1 MEERA
6 GVRRCAR
13 VMRGCELV
21 ASVMADT
28 LGDLTLRRNAQS
40 GVDLVELR
48 LDALPSL
55 DVDGVLSDRRG
66 RVIVTCRPTWEGGR
80 YAGDEQPR
88 IAALDRALA
97 LGADYVDIE
106 WRASAAQALCARHGH
121 RVVLST
127 HDFAGVPSD
136 LGDRARAM
144 LRMGSAIVKIAVA
157 PRSLRELVGAA
168 QTVRDIGARNV
179 VFIGMGAS
187 GFASRA
193 LPARFGSIWSYCG
206 AGVAPG
212 QVSATRLVREFRFGR
227 VSADAQVYAVVGR
240 PIMHS
245 LSPAMH
251 NAAFDALGR
260 DAVYVPLEAQSWE
273 DFESLAQW
281 LGIEG
286 ASVTAPFKQ
295 DAFRA
300 VADLDAEARAVGAV
314 NTLRRI
320 SAGAWQGK
328 NSDVEGL
335 LAPLAHESLRG
346 ARVAILGA
354 GGAARAACVA
364 LRRVGGEVT
373 VHARRAEFGQAVA
386 AELGVRAAPYPPLPG
401 SWDILINATPIG
413 TWPRVD
419 ESPLPAGQLGPG
431 FVYDL
436 VYNPERTRLLSD
448 AEAAGCRTLGGLE
461 MLIAQ
466 AAAQCHWWTGEG
478 PPTRAMAEAA
488 RQRLA
493 ERLVEEGR
501 TT

>member
-1 MEERA
+1 
-6 GVRRCAR
+6 
-13 VMRGCELV
+13 MRGCGLV
-21 ASVMADT
+21 ASVMAET
-28 LGDLTLRRNAQS
+28 LGDLVVRRDAQL

-55 DVDGVLSDRRG
+55 DVDGALAARRG

-80 YAGDEQPR
+80 YVGGEESR

-97 LGADYVDIE
+97 LGADYIDIE
-106 WRASAAQALCARHGH
+106 WHASASPALCAQHGH

-127 HDFAGVPSD
+127 HDFDGVPAD
-136 LGDRARAM
+136 LGDRVRAM
-144 LRMGSAIVKIAVA
+144 LSMGSAIVKVAVA
-157 PRSLRELVGAA
+157 PRSLRELVDAA
-168 QTVRDIGARNV
+168 QTIRGIGARNV

-193 LPARFGSIWSYCG
+193 LPAKFGSLWSYCG
-206 AGVAPG
+206 DGVAPG
-212 QVSATRLVREFRFGR
+212 QVPAARLVREFRFGR
-227 VSADAQVYAVVGR
+227 VTADAAVYAVVGR

-251 NAAFDALGR
+251 NAAFDALGT
-260 DAVYVPLEAQSWE
+260 DAIYVPLEAQSWQ
-273 DFESLAQW
+273 DFESFAQW

-295 DAFRA
+295 AAFRA
-300 VADLDAEARAVGAV
+300 AADMDAEARAVGAV
-314 NTLRRI
+314 NTLRRE
-320 SAGAWQGK
+320 STGRWQGR

-364 LRRVGGEVT
+364 MRRVGGEVT
-373 VHARRAEFGQAVA
+373 VYARRSESAQAVA
-386 AELGVRAAPYPPLPG
+386 AELGVASAPYPPEPG
-401 SWDILINATPIG
+401 CWDILINATPVG
-413 TWPRVD
+413 TWPRVS
-419 ESPLPAGQLGPG
+419 ESPLQGAFGPG
-431 FVYDL
+431 LVYDL
-436 VYNPERTRLLSD
+436 VYNPERTQLLSD
-448 AEAAGCRTLGGLE
+448 AAAAGCRTLGGLE

-466 AAAQCHWWTGEG
+466 AAAQCRWWTGQA
-478 PPTRAMAEAA
+478 PPTREMAAAA

-493 ERLVEEGR
+493 DRRDEEGR
-501 TT
+501 SS

>member
-1 MEERA
+1 
-6 GVRRCAR
+6 
-13 VMRGCELV
+13 
-21 ASVMADT
+21 MAET
-28 LGDLTLRRNAQS
+28 LGDLAARRDAQL

-55 DVDGVLSDRRG
+55 DVDGVLAARRG

-80 YAGDEQPR
+80 YAGGEEPR

-97 LGADYVDIE
+97 LGADYIDVE
-106 WRASAAQALCARHGH
+106 WHASASQALCTQHGH
-121 RVVLST
+121 RVVLSM
-127 HDFAGVPSD
+127 HDFDGVPSD
-136 LGDRARAM
+136 LGDRVRAM
-144 LRMGSAIVKIAVA
+144 LSMGSAIVKVAVA

-168 QTVRDIGARNV
+168 QTIRDIGARNV
-179 VFIGMGAS
+179 AFIGMGAS

-193 LPARFGSIWSYCG
+193 LPAKFGSLWSYCG
-206 AGVAPG
+206 DGVAPG
-212 QVSATRLVREFRFGR
+212 QVPAERLVREFRFGR
-227 VSADAQVYAVVGR
+227 VTADAEVYAVVGR

-281 LGIEG
+281 LGMEG

-300 VADLDAEARAVGAV
+300 VADMDAEARAVGAV
-314 NTLRRI
+314 NTLRRA
-320 SAGAWQGK
+320 SPGRWQGR

-335 LAPLAHESLRG
+335 LAPLAQESLQG
-346 ARVAILGA
+346 ARVAVLGA

-364 LRRVGGEVT
+364 LSRAGGEVT
-373 VHARRAEFGQAVA
+373 VHARRAESAQAVA
-386 AELGVRAAPYPPLPG
+386 AALGVASAPYPPQPG
-401 SWDILINATPIG
+401 SWDILINATPLG
-413 TWPRVD
+413 TWPLVG
-419 ESPLPAGQLGPG
+419 ESPVQASALGPG
-431 FVYDL
+431 LVYDL
-436 VYNPERTRLLSD
+436 VYNPERTQLLAD

-466 AAAQCHWWTGEG
+466 AAAQCRWWTGAV
-478 PPTRAMAEAA
+478 PPTGVMAEAA

-493 ERLVEEGR
+493 ERRDEEAR
-501 TT
+501 SS